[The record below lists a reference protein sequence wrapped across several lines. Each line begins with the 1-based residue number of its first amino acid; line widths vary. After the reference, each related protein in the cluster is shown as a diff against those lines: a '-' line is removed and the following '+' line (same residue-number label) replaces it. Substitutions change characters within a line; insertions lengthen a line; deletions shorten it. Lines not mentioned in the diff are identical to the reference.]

1 MGFGPGSLLY
11 ESYGDRA
18 GFLFA
23 PATGLMQLMYPAL
36 GKGVEEHS
44 AFYEEPFERLVRSVP
59 QILGMIFDG
68 DTAGEQAHRVR
79 DFHRDIKGTMPDGE
93 RYHALDPE
101 TFFWAHATFVDVAFR
116 VDDFIERRMSRT
128 VREAYYAETVDWW
141 RMYGMTMR
149 VVPRTYGDF
158 LEYWDHHVENV
169 LEVTP
174 AAQAFIDYVNAPWR
188 MEQPWVP
195 KPLWQVASRVGGIPF
210 RDVSVGCLPAQ
221 LRERCGFGWN
231 PAQADGHAAFMAS
244 VRLAWPHVPE
254 RVRMLPRARAAYRRQ
269 GRTGFDAAMARVAT
283 RPGPALAQEA

>member
-1 MGFGPGSLLY
+1 MPFGPGSLLY

-68 DTAGEQAHRVR
+68 DTADEQAHRVR
-79 DFHRDIKGTMPDGE
+79 DFHRDIKGVMPSGE
-93 RYHALDPE
+93 RYHALDPA

-116 VDDFIERRMSRT
+116 VDDLVARRMSRT

-149 VVPRTYGDF
+149 VVPRSYGDF

-174 AAQAFIDYVNAPWR
+174 AAQGLIDFLNQPWR
-188 MEQPWVP
+188 MEQPWLP
-195 KPLWQVASRVGGIPF
+195 APLWKVGSRLGGLPA
-210 RDVSVGCLPAQ
+210 RDVAVGCLPAV
-221 LRERCGFGWN
+221 LRERCGFAWG
-231 PAQADGHAAFMAS
+231 PVQAAGHAAFMTS
-244 VRLAWPHVPE
+244 VRLTWPRLPE
-254 RVRMLPRARAAYRRQ
+254 AVRLLPRARAAYRQQ
-269 GRTGFDAAMARVAT
+269 GRTGFEAAIARVSDT
-283 RPGPALAQEA
+283 RVA

>member
-11 ESYGDRA
+11 ESYGDRV

-44 AFYEEPFERLVRSVP
+44 AFYGEPLERLARSVP

-68 DTAGEQAHRVR
+68 DAADEQAHRIR
-79 DFHRDIKGTMPDGE
+79 DFHRDIKGAMPSGE

-116 VDDFIERRMSRT
+116 VDDLVKRRMSPT

-158 LEYWDHHVENV
+158 LEYWEHHVDHV

-174 AAQAFIDYVNAPWR
+174 AAQGLIDFMNQPWR
-188 MEQPWVP
+188 MEQSWLPA
-195 KPLWQVASRVGGIPF
+195 PLWRAASRLGGLPA
-210 RDVSVGCLPAQ
+210 RDLAVGCLPPAI
-221 LRERCGFGWN
+221 RERSGFAWS
-231 PAQADGHAAFMAS
+231 PVQAAAHAAFMGS
-244 VRLAWPHVPE
+244 VRMAWPRLPE
-254 RVRMLPRARAAYRRQ
+254 RLRLLPRARAAYRRQ
-269 GRTGFDAAMARVAT
+269 GRTGFEAAVARVERERVA
-283 RPGPALAQEA
+283 